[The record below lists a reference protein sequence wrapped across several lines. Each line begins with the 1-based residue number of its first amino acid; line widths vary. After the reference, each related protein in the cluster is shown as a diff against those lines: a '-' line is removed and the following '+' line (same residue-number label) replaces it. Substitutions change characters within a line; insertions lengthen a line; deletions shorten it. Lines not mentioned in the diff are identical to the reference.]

1 MPINQLVRL
10 MNMVKNLNMFPKERF
25 GNIPIGFKYVPT
37 ELIIWDNDT
46 NQWGIRNTDKRYEND
61 AQKICDML
69 NELSEMLYAEQL
81 RTIPLVLDTHIS
93 DEDFGKIERMITKH
107 FNSYSK
113 MHSINKINAL
123 QRENGRLQ
131 QRNPFNKV
139 MLTRAINKKIND
151 VITSTEC
158 GDVSRG
164 CRLFAQNALLELK
177 QELGI

>member
-1 MPINQLVRL
+1 MTENKLWKIIDEQFISYYGGYAYLITNGDCRFHVWER
-10 MNMVKNLNMFPKERF
+10 KE
-25 GNIPIGFKYVPT
+25 
-37 ELIIWDNDT
+37 
-46 NQWGIRNTDKRYEND
+46 D

>member
-1 MPINQLVRL
+1 
-10 MNMVKNLNMFPKERF
+10 
-25 GNIPIGFKYVPT
+25 
-37 ELIIWDNDT
+37 
-46 NQWGIRNTDKRYEND
+46 
-61 AQKICDML
+61 ML
-69 NELSEMLYAEQL
+69 NALSDMLYAEQL